1 MENEHLIPADE
12 FCRHYR
18 AEQTFIQALGDAG
31 LIEVVMTEENTFL
44 HEEQLAE
51 LERFSRL
58 HYELDINMEGIEA
71 IAHLL
76 KRVNDMEHELFRL
89 RQRVKGFSLHN
100 NASGE

>member
-12 FCRHYR
+12 FCMNYR
-18 AEQTFIQALGDAG
+18 VEHTFIEALGEAG
-31 LIEVVMTEENTFL
+31 LIEMVMMEEKIFL

-51 LERFSRL
+51 LERFCRL

>member
-12 FCRHYR
+12 FCMHYR

-51 LERFSRL
+51 LERFCRL